1 MEPESG
7 EVAALSR
14 AGQAGEVGSV
24 FRCELATHLA
34 VHGLRSRPISGL
46 YLPHGVDPAR
56 LDFETSDPTD
66 DIRVTFSDGRRAYVS
81 AKRKIDK
88 GRPLEE
94 TVTGWIG
101 QVPTLGPDDLLVIAG
116 EELVGPIKNLDRVLR
131 RHRANLR
138 MESRDEEKAFNL
150 LVDLL
155 PPNVRETVLDRAR
168 ILHLPNSTAPASHR
182 DLLAALMDFIVADL
196 QGQRAVST
204 LADFFH
210 RQAGEALGSSI
221 DDWVVTLRNDS
232 LTVFSDPGGPTSMR
246 VASRLNA
253 VGNYLARLKE
263 DAGRIDL
270 SLLAED
276 LPPIVADDIIGGL
289 QIDIE
294 GERTSHFLLQYLR
307 RWRRMLIIGQPGS
320 GKSVALREI
329 AAHCATH
336 PEAPTP
342 LPVVL
347 PRLLKQQPERLT
359 IDGIIDGVTLNTVS
373 SAERAPLAEYLTDEL
388 ANGRAIILC
397 DGLDECGSRA
407 PWVAQQ
413 LAKILASVHP
423 NCGFVL
429 ATRANAQIPAAR
441 LGLPRVELTCPRD
454 LSETVDRIL
463 VECADARFSEPNRT
477 VWLATRR
484 AWIKDAKE
492 HHEHLLTVPL
502 LAILLALICA
512 NASDAEL
519 PKGRAALLHRAV
531 EQSVARWEQLR
542 GTLDP
547 DRPWS
552 PSLTTSML
560 IRGFVVLGRLLDGGA
575 TPTREQALESLSG
588 MLRDPKQWDMS
599 PAAATEVAEYVLR
612 FWDEYVAVFVV
623 NPAEELTTRSKV
635 FAEIATAMWAKD
647 CEPEELRGWLGK
659 SLKYT
664 DSDGAIALAAG
675 LDPRM
680 AEALLEV
687 GGTSR
692 PEATLMVAD
701 LAVRDIVT
709 LSDSEMDW
717 TLRELADGAVAS
729 LEGAPPA
736 KRGPSSPPEQFP
748 TLWDETR
755 AAGPWPF
762 VEAACLLAL
771 PPALRSQR
779 ANLIRSAELDDSA
792 EAIAMA
798 LCELTDART
807 DDSPLTSSGIAALAK
822 ALAIPLPLESE
833 MVQKGRRRFELVSGG
848 HLKPG
853 LDQVA
858 LAAAKYLSEL
868 ADDQGERLFEIAKH
882 APGRIAEQIFAELA
896 HAGFDTSRRWR
907 NLTKRMRDWAS
918 NRRDDRAELL
928 SDLMSLGGSHSES
941 ENENLWSLSDMGDLL
956 TATGYSKS
964 AASEID
970 RAFIHDTSEIRRA
983 WLDAIA
989 DAYGI
994 DKVAVAAQARHLQQ
1008 AIEVES
1014 LLDEWLVA
1022 GTTPLVK
1029 PVLSPRLEERLTVDQ
1044 RLTLL
1049 ACLEAD
1055 SSWIAWS
1062 AANVLA
1068 NFDEGVPWDSQELFS
1083 KDMSRWPR
1091 PRAGL
1096 FYAIAI
1102 LTAGD
1107 QRLPLLTQ
1115 AACSDSADY
1124 RYAAGMVVSVAS
1136 DLDFDGSVMQR
1147 LRRDVD
1153 LSVRPE
1159 GAHQDLPAPTH
1170 WSCNDCRAVNAIDV
1184 EDCPGC
1190 DDGVRPRP

>member
-1 MEPESG
+1 
-7 EVAALSR
+7 
-14 AGQAGEVGSV
+14 
-24 FRCELATHLA
+24 
-34 VHGLRSRPISGL
+34 
-46 YLPHGVDPAR
+46 LPNGVDPTR

-88 GRPLEE
+88 GRPLED

-116 EELVGPIKNLDRVLR
+116 EELVGPIKNLDRALR

-138 MESRDEEKAFNL
+138 MESSDEKAAFKIL
-150 LVDLL
+150 TDLL
-155 PPNVRETVLDRAR
+155 PPAAYEPVLDRAR
-168 ILHLPNSTAPASHR
+168 VLHLPNSTAPATHR
-182 DLLAALMDFIVADL
+182 DFLAALMDFIVADL

-210 RQAGEALGSSI
+210 RQAGEALGSSV
-221 DDWVVTLRNDS
+221 DDWVLTLRNAS
-232 LTVFSDPGGPTSMR
+232 LAVFSDPGGPTAMR

-253 VGNYLARLKE
+253 VGNYRTRLKE

-276 LPPIVADDIIGGL
+276 LPPIVVDDIIGSL

-294 GERTSHFLLQYLR
+294 GERTSQYLLQYLR

-329 AAHCATH
+329 AAHCATR
-336 PEAPTP
+336 PEAPAP
-342 LPVVL
+342 LPVAL

-359 IDGIIDGVTLNTVS
+359 IDGIIDSVTSDTVS
-373 SAERAPLAEYLTDEL
+373 SAERTPLAEYLTDEL

-397 DGLDECGSRA
+397 DGLDECGARA

-413 LAKILASVHP
+413 LAKILAALHP

-441 LGLPRVELTCPRD
+441 LGLPRVELTSPKD

-463 VECADARFSEPNRT
+463 VACADARFFEPNRT
-477 VWLATRR
+477 TWLATRR

-552 PSLTTSML
+552 PALTTSML

-575 TPTREQALESLSG
+575 TPTREKALESLSE
-588 MLRDPKQWDMS
+588 MLRDPKHWDMS
-599 PAAATEVAEYVLR
+599 PAAATEVAEHVLR

-623 NPAEELTTRSKV
+623 NSAEELTTRSKV
-635 FAEIATAMWAKD
+635 FTEIATAMWAKD
-647 CEPEELRGWLGK
+647 CTPEELRGWLSA
-659 SLKYT
+659 SLEYT

-680 AEALLEV
+680 TEVLLEV
-687 GGTSR
+687 GATSR

-701 LAVRDIVT
+701 LAVRDIVR
-709 LSDSEMDW
+709 LSASEMDW
-717 TLRELADGAVAS
+717 CLRELADGVVAS

-736 KRGPSSPPEQFP
+736 TRGPSSPPEQFP

-779 ANLIRSAELDDSA
+779 ANIIRSAELDGSA
-792 EAIAMA
+792 EAIATA

-807 DDSPLTSSGIAALAK
+807 DAAQLTSSGIAAIAEV
-822 ALAIPLPLESE
+822 LAIPLPLDSE

-858 LAAAKYLSEL
+858 LVAAKYLSEL

-896 HAGFDTSRRWR
+896 RAGFDTSRRWR
-907 NLTKRMRDWAS
+907 GLTERMREWTS
-918 NRRDDRAELL
+918 NMRDDRAELL
-928 SDLMSLGGSHSES
+928 SDLTSLGGPHSES
-941 ENENLWSLSDMGDLL
+941 ESENLWSLGDMGNLL

-970 RAFIHDTSEIRRA
+970 RAFIHDTPAIRRA

-994 DKVAVAAQARHLQQ
+994 NKAEVAAQARHLQHNVE
-1008 AIEVES
+1008 AES

-1029 PVLSPRLEERLTVDQ
+1029 PVLSPRLERRLTGDQ
-1044 RLTLL
+1044 QLTLL

-1068 NFDEGVPWDSQELFS
+1068 NLDGGVPWDSREIFS

-1091 PRAGL
+1091 SRAGL

-1115 AACSDSADY
+1115 AARSDSADY
-1124 RYAAGMVVSVAS
+1124 RYAAGMVISVAS
-1136 DLDFDGSVMQR
+1136 NLDFDGSVMEA
-1147 LRRDVD
+1147 LRRDAD
-1153 LSVRPE
+1153 LSVRPK
-1159 GAHQDLPAPTH
+1159 GAHQTLPAPTH
-1170 WSCNDCRAVNAIDV
+1170 WSCNDCRAVNSFDV
-1184 EDCPGC
+1184 EDCPEC